1 MYLLLNTEDF
11 PLPSDIAMAVGHEA
25 LLGRCLAAAGS
36 TECTQGL
43 QQSSVSAELR
53 SVLVGTASSEPTGG
67 GLDVNFRVRMSENW
81 DSSPK
86 PADWSKKRG
95 ESYQMIHS
103 ETTYGCP
110 IDNCVVVCC
119 FWDLWDFHPRL
130 NPHIDHSKKHTH
142 TPSLATP
149 VNEWDWFEVWPRAC
163 WAHFFWW
170 KFHLYMDRRKG
181 LEVLYTQSVWVY
193 KHNVYRWHHRTKCHV
208 VAIKYPNTIEIH
220 LSVNVGMPFNHKH
233 EIMRCIWAYAA
244 VSNHVQSAL
253 TTRT

>member
-1 MYLLLNTEDF
+1 MDTRGGFPVARLDDETKPRWQTGSPTSYTWAYAEIIRLASWDAHPIVHGIFLFNHIYCRMKTLYIYCVYINIHTYHRHMYLLLNTEDF

-53 SVLVGTASSEPTGG
+53 SVLVGTASSKPTGGG
-67 GLDVNFRVRMSENW
+67 GLDVNFRVRMRENW
-81 DSSPK
+81 NSSPK

-95 ESYQMIHS
+95 VSYQMIHS

-142 TPSLATP
+142 T
-149 VNEWDWFEVWPRAC
+149 
-163 WAHFFWW
+163 
-170 KFHLYMDRRKG
+170 HLH
-181 LEVLYTQSVWVY
+181 LQ
-193 KHNVYRWHHRTKCHV
+193 
-208 VAIKYPNTIEIH
+208 H
-220 LSVNVGMPFNHKH
+220 LSMDGTGLRYDQEHAGHIFFVKVPPLYG
-233 EIMRCIWAYAA
+233 
-244 VSNHVQSAL
+244 
-253 TTRT
+253 